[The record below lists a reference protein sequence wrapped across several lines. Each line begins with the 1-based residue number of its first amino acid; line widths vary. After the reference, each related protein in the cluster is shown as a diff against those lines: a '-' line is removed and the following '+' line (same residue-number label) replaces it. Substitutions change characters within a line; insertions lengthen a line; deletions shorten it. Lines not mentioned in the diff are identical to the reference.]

1 MWQKLFSTTWKYT
14 KDFVEAEI
22 LPSRVPALGKV
33 VSQEKRQ
40 VLSILAQ
47 ILKLYLE
54 YEADTVGTPA
64 SDFRRP
70 AGAECF
76 HNFDEASIRR
86 IISRIYV
93 KYLPSSS
100 TELLHALQMKM
111 ARDQRSDAK
120 NGAKREYEREDSY
133 GPRKRFHGAKY
144 S

>member
-1 MWQKLFSTTWKYT
+1 MWQKLFSTTWKYI
-14 KDFVEAEI
+14 KDFVKDKI

-40 VLSILAQ
+40 VLSRLARV
-47 ILKLYLE
+47 LKLFLE
-54 YEADTVGTPA
+54 YEGDTAGTST

-70 AGAECF
+70 ARAERF

-100 TELLHALQMKM
+100 PELLHALQMNM
-111 ARDQRSDAK
+111 ARNQRSDAK

-133 GPRKRFHGAKY
+133 RPRKRFHGANY
-144 S
+144 R